1 MKELLIKFNILMSQS
16 DQAEC
21 NIDADKLLLKSLE
34 TLLELCESS
43 IEEHKDHERT
53 VMTFMLLK
61 EKCLNTILDRNAQLQ
76 ASIDNHIK
84 ILEKAKEVKL
94 KLDFVQQQEGVVH

>member
-1 MKELLIKFNILMSQS
+1 MKELLIKFNILMAQS

-43 IEEHKDHERT
+43 IEEHKDHDRT

-61 EKCLNTILDRNAQLQ
+61 EKCLSTILDRNAQLQ